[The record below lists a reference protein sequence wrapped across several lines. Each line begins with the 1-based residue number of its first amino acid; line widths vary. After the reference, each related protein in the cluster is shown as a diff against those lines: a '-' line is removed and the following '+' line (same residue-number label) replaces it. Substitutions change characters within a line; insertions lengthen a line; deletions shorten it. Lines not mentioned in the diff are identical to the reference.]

1 MLKKLLTGALLLLTA
16 ACSTPKQ
23 TIRYCPNVVI
33 TPAYSRVTRFFG
45 EDVQYKA
52 EIVGFEGYC
61 RYNEKTEQTVAV
73 IAPIF
78 EISRHSDIAGKTVEI
93 PYYANTGYNAEKLL
107 GRQPHSFR
115 TEIAKRGEKVMVTGD
130 EIEVRI
136 PNDQP
141 GYQINLEMALSRKQY
156 QYNQKQGL
164 KF

>member
-1 MLKKLLTGALLLLTA
+1 MLKKTLMAAAVLLTA
-16 ACSTPKQ
+16 ACASDKR

-33 TPAYSRVTRFFG
+33 TPAYSHVTRFFD

-61 RYNEKTEQTVAV
+61 RYNEKTDQTVAV

-78 EISRHSDIAGKTVEI
+78 EVSRHSDIAGKTVEI
-93 PYYANTGYNAEKLL
+93 QYYANTGYNAEKLL

-115 TEIAKRGEKVMVTGD
+115 AEVPNRGEKLMITGD

-141 GYQINLEMALSRKQY
+141 GYQINLEMALTRKQY
-156 QYNQKQGL
+156 QYNRMQGL
-164 KF
+164 NF